1 MIAHKVIQCP
11 SGTCV
16 CDTLPLQLYI
26 YLIVY
31 LIYWL
36 FLYLFLF
43 LLRLPR
49 LFRSSRTLWM
59 GRVWK
64 GGHRCSTPQTWPACF
79 VALVLPFVQ
88 VPGLLSLCSHHK
100 SGSSYWWNLMLA
112 VKLSQL
118 SQVCPRRI
126 ILSYLL
132 VSYRGCYWQFII
144 GIALIGIVL
153 LPLSIVTQQVC
164 N

>member
-49 LFRSSRTLWM
+49 LSRSSRTLWM

-88 VPGLLSLCSHHK
+88 VPGLHNSVIAPQILD
-100 SGSSYWWNLMLA
+100 
-112 VKLSQL
+112 VQL
-118 SQVCPRRI
+118 VDIGARC
-126 ILSYLL
+126 L
-132 VSYRGCYWQFII
+132 VSQSSSSQHYYRFPSHCLLSRLLLTVTYCVFIHGDPIYWVPIYC
-144 GIALIGIVL
+144 
-153 LPLSIVTQQVC
+153 PCPS
-164 N
+164 